1 MDGMHGTQSDHAH
14 LDLLLL
20 DIWLCAFWH
29 ITQKL
34 CRAQCWIKS
43 ILTFTLSRPHSLTF
57 IYYYNRQQNELR
69 HFALNWAFY
78 ILLTSTRGS
87 IAFPPSSP
95 PCNVVPMFKL
105 PTENSKHP
113 NFERRG
119 QRRGANSFVLW
130 TYPIWVQCL
139 NYFVAHCSYR
149 VTRMMKL

>member
-29 ITQKL
+29 ITRKL

-69 HFALNWAFY
+69 HFALNWAFLHFTDFNKRKY
-78 ILLTSTRGS
+78 SFSSLI
-87 IAFPPSSP
+87 PSMQCSADVQATYRKQQTP
-95 PCNVVPMFKL
+95 
-105 PTENSKHP
+105 
-113 NFERRG
+113 
-119 QRRGANSFVLW
+119 QLW
-130 TYPIWVQCL
+130 TEGAEEGCKFFCSL
-139 NYFVAHCSYR
+139 NLPYLSTMSQLFCRS
-149 VTRMMKL
+149 L